1 MDSLFS
7 FDNFVNFS
15 SISLDKLKVPSG
27 IDSKEY
33 LKKISKKIGLE
44 SKDIFDYFFAKNN
57 VPICRYPQY
66 YCSPIWNECYNNY
79 KWRYM
84 VINYKECNY
93 LIVFRIVGVMFHEQ
107 YIALSYDILSD
118 KYDVDGKQEVVDVLK
133 RISCIKKAE
142 IIVESDDYDALNF
155 YNTCA
160 PIPNNYKRNKINK
173 LSMLGVKCLVYYNNI
188 PNNVLQGVRYLYE
201 KFSESRF
208 KFNIKRQER
217 YMKLQLEKGTPVF
230 VFMYKDSVLGI
241 KICSMDIGNSFFVHA
256 TKDISG
262 LPIEIIKR
270 DFLYNND
277 EMALLIKKFFG
288 YFAEDKLQ
296 TYLFDNH
303 HADAIFF
310 DGLIENKKTGLFDY
324 KQRHYKKTIKYKLI
338 DICDYEYK

>member
-1 MDSLFS
+1 MKKAVIVGGS
-7 FDNFVNFS
+7 N
-15 SISLDKLKVPSG
+15 G
-27 IDSKEY
+27 IG
-33 LKKISKKIGLE
+33 LAISKNLIDRGYFEYIKDRPNFYKINANYVILVVKSAE
-44 SKDIFDYFFAKNN
+44 
-57 VPICRYPQY
+57 
-66 YCSPIWNECYNNY
+66 NNY
-79 KWRYM
+79 
-84 VINYKECNY
+84 
-93 LIVFRIVGVMFHEQ
+93 
-107 YIALSYDILSD
+107 
-118 KYDVDGKQEVVDVLK
+118 
-133 RISCIKKAE
+133 IK
-142 IIVESDDYDALNF
+142 L
-155 YNTCA
+155 
-160 PIPNNYKRNKINK
+160 
-173 LSMLGVKCLVYYNNI
+173 L
-188 PNNVLQGVRYLYE
+188 
-201 KFSESRF
+201 
-208 KFNIKRQER
+208 RQAG
-217 YMKLQLEKGTPVF
+217 Y
-230 VFMYKDSVLGI
+230 